1 MASLKVAKKLR
12 IALGSLAVVLG
23 LISLAMIWGQ
33 TAGLGLKVLVS
44 FAAAGAFL
52 LGIAVLVGRTR
63 AGQLVLTSQLVL
75 TRRLW
80 RFAVVLFIVVAV
92 IVVAVLPKGPGSG
105 PIMAMVP
112 AILGGTV
119 AQLFEPEA
127 AAAFTAAALSE
138 HDGRNWW
145 WVSLGL
151 ALVGIVLGSSAI
163 VAAVFGNGVVVSLLE
178 PIAAL
183 CLILAVAIWF
193 WLRSRKR
200 QFKAEP

>member
-1 MASLKVAKKLR
+1 MASLKVEKKLR
-12 IALGSLAVVLG
+12 IACGSLAVVLG

-33 TAGLGLKVLVS
+33 TAGVGLKVLVS

-52 LGIAVLVGRTR
+52 LGITVLVGRTR
-63 AGQLVLTSQLVL
+63 AGQLVL

-105 PIMAMVP
+105 PILAMVP

-127 AAAFTAAALSE
+127 AAAFTTAALSD

-151 ALVGIVLGSSAI
+151 TLVGIVLGSSAI
-163 VAAVFGNGVVVSLLE
+163 VAAVFGNGVVVSLLG

-183 CLILAVAIWF
+183 CLILAVVIWF

>member
-63 AGQLVLTSQLVL
+63 AGQLVL

-151 ALVGIVLGSSAI
+151 TLVGIVLGSSAI

-183 CLILAVAIWF
+183 CLILAVVIWF